1 MLRDGK
7 TDRTTAANV
16 VQCLKSKQPD
26 AAYPQ
31 MLQEIAD
38 AHKFSVTFVDVME
51 PTTTGESA
59 TASANS
65 SEYFLSICYLWNKW
79 VCESTALFIFTLSY
93 SIRLLLS
100 LTEHYSSC
108 PPVPPKSF
116 DPLPL
121 YILDYHYHYTVS
133 LLLLLCQDSLLS
145 PLMLTCNKDAMTR
158 DTKYDKIASF
168 VTAYFGVMLIPFMY

>member
-65 SEYFLSICYLWNKW
+65 SEYFLSICYL
-79 VCESTALFIFTLSY
+79 
-93 SIRLLLS
+93 
-100 LTEHYSSC
+100 
-108 PPVPPKSF
+108 
-116 DPLPL
+116 
-121 YILDYHYHYTVS
+121 
-133 LLLLLCQDSLLS
+133 
-145 PLMLTCNKDAMTR
+145 
-158 DTKYDKIASF
+158 
-168 VTAYFGVMLIPFMY
+168 